1 MWKWWESEKSGWS
14 NFYLFLENTARTAK
28 KQLTS
33 YYIMSAL
40 SGDKGDKT
48 KCSSC
53 NKLHSGKC
61 TKVKNTAALNQGN
74 KKSCPVCDKSAH
86 KYKTKAGTE
95 GISKRIKDC
104 PSFKAANDDQK
115 QALIKKVKAKL
126 PICTKYSGWSHKT
139 EVCNWK
145 LQCSKCNE
153 VHINEL
159 CLYKKFF
166 SCSLS

>member
-14 NFYLFLENTARTAK
+14 NFYLFLEILQRLQK

-33 YYIMSAL
+33 DSIMSAL

-74 KKSCPVCDKSAH
+74 EKSCPVCDKSAH
-86 KYKTKAGTE
+86 KYKTKAGGE
-95 GISKRIKDC
+95 GISKSIKDC
-104 PSFKAANDDQK
+104 PSFKAANGD
-115 QALIKKVKAKL
+115 
-126 PICTKYSGWSHKT
+126 
-139 EVCNWK
+139 
-145 LQCSKCNE
+145 
-153 VHINEL
+153 
-159 CLYKKFF
+159 
-166 SCSLS
+166 